1 MDINLNTKLSD
12 MTLGELLEAI
22 SVARRDR
29 RQATVTGLEGIAS
42 IFGVS
47 ISTAKRIKASGI
59 IDKAISQHGR
69 VIVTDVDK
77 ALELYRRTTRCKH

>member
-1 MDINLNTKLSD
+1 MAINLNTRLSD

-22 SVARRDR
+22 TVARDR
-29 RQATVTGLEGIAS
+29 RPATVTGLEGIAS

-69 VIVTDVDK
+69 VILTDVDK
-77 ALELYRRTTRCKH
+77 ALELYRMATYRKH

>member
-1 MDINLNTKLSD
+1 
-12 MTLGELLEAI
+12 MTLGEL
-22 SVARRDR
+22 
-29 RQATVTGLEGIAS
+29 LEGIAS

-77 ALELYRRTTRCKH
+77 ALELYRRATRCKY

>member
-22 SVARRDR
+22 SVGRDR
-29 RQATVTGLEGIAS
+29 RPATVTGLEGIAS

-59 IDKAISQHGR
+59 IDKAISQHER

>member
-1 MDINLNTKLSD
+1 
-12 MTLGELLEAI
+12 MTLGELLEACHRCRPPI
-22 SVARRDR
+22 PSNGD
-29 RQATVTGLEGIAS
+29 GLEGIAS

-77 ALELYRRTTRCKH
+77 ALELYRRATRCKH

>member
-1 MDINLNTKLSD
+1 

-22 SVARRDR
+22 IFARDR
-29 RQATVTGLEGIAS
+29 RPATVTGLEGIAS

-59 IDKAISQHGR
+59 IDKAISQQGR

-77 ALELYRRTTRCKH
+77 ALELYRRAAYRKH

>member
-29 RQATVTGLEGIAS
+29 RPTTVIGLEGIAS

-69 VIVTDVDK
+69 VIVTDIDK
-77 ALELYRRTTRCKH
+77 ALELYRRATRCKH

>member
-1 MDINLNTKLSD
+1 

-22 SVARRDR
+22 TVARDR
-29 RQATVTGLEGIAS
+29 RPATVTGLEGIAS

-59 IDKAISQHGR
+59 IDKAISQQGR

-77 ALELYRRTTRCKH
+77 ALELYRRAAYRKH

>member
-22 SVARRDR
+22 
-29 RQATVTGLEGIAS
+29 AS
-42 IFGVS
+42 IFDVS

-77 ALELYRRTTRCKH
+77 ALEL

>member
-1 MDINLNTKLSD
+1 

-22 SVARRDR
+22 SVVRDR
-29 RQATVTGLEGIAS
+29 RPATVTGLEGIAS

-77 ALELYRRTTRCKH
+77 ALELYSRTNYRKH

>member
-1 MDINLNTKLSD
+1 

-22 SVARRDR
+22 TVARDR
-29 RQATVTGLEGIAS
+29 RPATVTGLEGIAS
-42 IFGVS
+42 IFGVP

-59 IDKAISQHGR
+59 IDKAIGQHGR

-77 ALELYRRTTRCKH
+77 ALELYRMATYRKH

>member
-1 MDINLNTKLSD
+1 

-22 SVARRDR
+22 SVVRDR
-29 RQATVTGLEGIAS
+29 RPATVTGLEGIAS
-42 IFGVS
+42 IFGV
-47 ISTAKRIKASGI
+47 SGI

-77 ALELYRRTTRCKH
+77 ALELYRSATRCKH

>member
-29 RQATVTGLEGIAS
+29 RPATVTGLEGIAS

-77 ALELYRRTTRCKH
+77 ALELYKRATRCKH

>member
-1 MDINLNTKLSD
+1 MDVNFNTKLSD

-22 SVARRDR
+22 SVVKRST
-29 RQATVTGLEGIAS
+29 TVTGLEGIAS

-77 ALELYRRTTRCKH
+77 ALELYRRATRCKH

>member
-1 MDINLNTKLSD
+1 

-22 SVARRDR
+22 SVVRDR
-29 RQATVTGLEGIAS
+29 RPATVTGLGGIAS
-42 IFGVS
+42 IFGVP

>member
-1 MDINLNTKLSD
+1 

-29 RQATVTGLEGIAS
+29 RPATVAGLEGIAS

-77 ALELYRRTTRCKH
+77 ALELYRRATRCKH

>member
-22 SVARRDR
+22 SVGRDR
-29 RQATVTGLEGIAS
+29 RPATVTGLESIAS
-42 IFGVS
+42 TFGVS

-77 ALELYRRTTRCKH
+77 ALELYRRATRCKH